1 MKNSDFDEVVFLRR
15 LVREAFKSVKLIP
28 REIKTIKAPSYYAF
42 EFLLDYERGKTI
54 SSVRFRKAM
63 DECLLRELYSFRG
76 VILRAKNGEPKIRV
90 ESSRQHPESIN
101 VGIKT
106 IMRSYKD
113 ELKDMSLPIVLGVGD
128 DYKPMI
134 IDLAKVGH
142 ILVGGATGQ
151 GKTNLLHAFA
161 QSIYYSPRKVSEGC
175 YVYYIEPKGVEGHRP
190 YFDSYLT
197 SIEDIRTG
205 LEMLCDKI
213 EKRMNDTQL
222 SRYPIMVLIDELA
235 DFVIT
240 DKYFMDMLVRIA
252 QRGHWVG
259 IHLVATSIPLS
270 SQVFPGLLKANIPT
284 RICFR
289 VVDKYESRL
298 VLDTSDATLSSQQGE
313 MFFSL
318 NGKLIRLQ
326 TINVTQ

>member
-197 SIEDIRTG
+197 SMEDIRTG

-213 EKRMNDTQL
+213 EKRMNDTRL

-235 DFVIT
+235 DLVIT

-318 NGKLIRLQ
+318 NGKLTRLQ
-326 TINVTQ
+326 TINVIQ

>member
-197 SIEDIRTG
+197 SMEDIRTG

-252 QRGHWVG
+252 QRGHRIG
-259 IHLVATSIPLS
+259 IHLVVTSIPLS

-318 NGKLIRLQ
+318 NGKLTRLQ

>member
-28 REIKTIKAPSYYAF
+28 RKIKTIKAPSYYAF

-197 SIEDIRTG
+197 SMEDIRTG

-213 EKRMNDTQL
+213 EKRMNDTRL

-235 DFVIT
+235 DLVIT

-318 NGKLIRLQ
+318 NGKLTRLQ
-326 TINVTQ
+326 TINVIQ

>member
-28 REIKTIKAPSYYAF
+28 RGIKTIKAPSYYAF

-76 VILRAKNGEPKIRV
+76 VILRAKNGELKIRV

-197 SIEDIRTG
+197 SMEDIRTG
-205 LEMLCDKI
+205 LELLCDKI

-240 DKYFMDMLVRIA
+240 YKYFMDMLVRIA
-252 QRGHWVG
+252 ERGHWVG

-318 NGKLIRLQ
+318 NGKLTRLQ

>member
-1 MKNSDFDEVVFLRR
+1 MKHSDFDEVVFLRR
-15 LVREAFKSVKLIP
+15 LVREAFESVKLIP

-175 YVYYIEPKGVEGHRP
+175 FVYYIEPKGVEGHRP

-197 SIEDIRTG
+197 SMEDIRTE
-205 LEMLCDKI
+205 LEMLCEKI
-213 EKRMNDTQL
+213 DKRMNDTQL
-222 SRYPIMVLIDELA
+222 SRYPIMVLID
-235 DFVIT
+235 DFDSLVMYK
-240 DKYFMDMLVRIA
+240 KYFIDMLVYIA

-318 NGKLIRLQ
+318 NGKLTRLQ

>member
-1 MKNSDFDEVVFLRR
+1 MKNRDFDEVSFLRR
-15 LVREAFKSVKLIP
+15 LVREAFESVKLMP

-54 SSVRFRKAM
+54 SSVQFHKAM
-63 DECLLRELYSFRG
+63 DEYLLIELYSYRG

-101 VGIKT
+101 IGIKT
-106 IMRSYKD
+106 IMHSYKE

-128 DYKPMI
+128 NYKPMI

-142 ILVGGATGQ
+142 ILVGGATSQ

-175 YVYYIEPKGVEGHRP
+175 FVYYIDPKGVEGPRP
-190 YFDSYLT
+190 YFDFYLT
-197 SIEDIRTG
+197 TMEEIRKE

-222 SRYPIMVLIDELA
+222 SRYPIMVLIDDLA

-252 QRGHWVG
+252 QRGHWAGV
-259 IHLVATSIPLS
+259 HLVATSIPLS
-270 SQVFPGLLKANIPT
+270 SQVFPGILTANIPT

-289 VVDKYESRL
+289 VVNKYESRL
-298 VLDTSDATLSSQQGE
+298 VLDTPDATLLSQQGE
-313 MFFSL
+313 MFFSH
-318 NGKLIRLQ
+318 NGKLTRLQ
-326 TINVTQ
+326 TIKTLE

>member
-28 REIKTIKAPSYYAF
+28 RKIKTIKAPSYYAF

-197 SIEDIRTG
+197 SMEDIRTG

-213 EKRMNDTQL
+213 EKRMNDTQF

-252 QRGHWVG
+252 QRGHRIG
-259 IHLVATSIPLS
+259 IHLVVTSIPLS

-318 NGKLIRLQ
+318 NGKLTRLQ

>member
-1 MKNSDFDEVVFLRR
+1 MKNCDFDEVSFLRR
-15 LVREAFKSVKLIP
+15 LVREAFESVKLMP

-54 SSVRFRKAM
+54 SSVQFHKAM
-63 DECLLRELYSFRG
+63 DEYLLIELYSYRG

-101 VGIKT
+101 IGIKT
-106 IMRSYKD
+106 IMHSYKE

-128 DYKPMI
+128 NYKPMI

-142 ILVGGATGQ
+142 ILVGGATSQ

-161 QSIYYSPRKVSEGC
+161 QSIYYSPRKVSEG
-175 YVYYIEPKGVEGHRP
+175 YFVYYIDPKGVEGSRP
-190 YFDSYLT
+190 YFDFYLT
-197 SIEDIRTG
+197 TMEEIRKE
-205 LEMLCDKI
+205 LDMLCDKI

-222 SRYPIMVLIDELA
+222 SRYPIMVLIDDLA

-318 NGKLIRLQ
+318 NGKLTRLQ

>member
-1 MKNSDFDEVVFLRR
+1 MKNSDFDEVGFLLR
-15 LVREAFKSVKLIP
+15 LVREAFESVKLIP
-28 REIKTIKAPSYYAF
+28 RKIKTTKAPSYYAF
-42 EFLLDYERGKTI
+42 EFLLDYERGKAI
-54 SSVRFRKAM
+54 SSVQFCKAM
-63 DECLLRELYSFRG
+63 DECLLREFYSFRG

-90 ESSRQHPESIN
+90 EFSRQHPASIN

-106 IMRSYKD
+106 IIHSYKE
-113 ELKDMSLPIVLGVGD
+113 ELKDISLPIVLGIGD

-197 SIEDIRTG
+197 SMEDIRTG
-205 LEMLCDKI
+205 LELLCDKI

-318 NGKLIRLQ
+318 NGKLTRLQ

>member
-1 MKNSDFDEVVFLRR
+1 MKNSDFDEVGFLRR
-15 LVREAFKSVKLIP
+15 LVREAFESVKLIP
-28 REIKTIKAPSYYAF
+28 RKIKTTKAPSYYAF

-54 SSVRFRKAM
+54 SSVRFCKAM

-106 IMRSYKD
+106 IMHSYKE
-113 ELKDMSLPIVLGVGD
+113 ELKDMSLPIVLGIGN

-175 YVYYIEPKGVEGHRP
+175 FVYYIEPKGVEGHRP
-190 YFDSYLT
+190 YFDLHLT
-197 SIEDIRTG
+197 SMEDIRTE
-205 LEMLCDKI
+205 LEILCEKI
-213 EKRMNDTQL
+213 DKRMNDPKL
-222 SRYPIMVLIDELA
+222 SRYPVMVLLD
-235 DFVIT
+235 DFDSLVMYK
-240 DKYFMDMLVRIA
+240 KYFIDMLVYIA
-252 QRGHWVG
+252 QQGHRVG
-259 IHLVATSIPLS
+259 VYLVATSIPLS

-318 NGKLIRLQ
+318 NGKLTRLQ

>member
-1 MKNSDFDEVVFLRR
+1 MKNCDFDEVSFLRR
-15 LVREAFKSVKLIP
+15 LVREAFESVKLMP

-54 SSVRFRKAM
+54 SSVQFHKAM
-63 DECLLRELYSFRG
+63 DEYLLIELYSYRG

-101 VGIKT
+101 IGIKT
-106 IMRSYKD
+106 IMHSYKE

-128 DYKPMI
+128 NYKPMI

-142 ILVGGATGQ
+142 ILVGGATSQ

-161 QSIYYSPRKVSEGC
+161 QSIYYSPRKVSEG
-175 YVYYIEPKGVEGHRP
+175 YFVYYIDPKGVEGPRP
-190 YFDSYLT
+190 YFDFYLT
-197 SIEDIRTG
+197 TMEEIRKE
-205 LEMLCDKI
+205 LDMLCDKI

-252 QRGHWVG
+252 QRGHWAGV
-259 IHLVATSIPLS
+259 HLVATSIPLS
-270 SQVFPGLLKANIPT
+270 SQVFTGILKANIPT

-289 VVDKYESRL
+289 VVNKYESRL
-298 VLDTSDATLSSQQGE
+298 VLDTPDATLLSQQGE
-313 MFFSL
+313 MFFSH
-318 NGKLIRLQ
+318 NGKLTRLQ
-326 TINVTQ
+326 TIKVTK

>member
-1 MKNSDFDEVVFLRR
+1 
-15 LVREAFKSVKLIP
+15 
-28 REIKTIKAPSYYAF
+28 
-42 EFLLDYERGKTI
+42 
-54 SSVRFRKAM
+54 
-63 DECLLRELYSFRG
+63 
-76 VILRAKNGEPKIRV
+76 
-90 ESSRQHPESIN
+90 
-101 VGIKT
+101 
-106 IMRSYKD
+106 MRSYKD

-197 SIEDIRTG
+197 SMEDIRTG
-205 LEMLCDKI
+205 LELLCDKI

-289 VVDKYESRL
+289 VVNKYESRL
-298 VLDTSDATLSSQQGE
+298 VLDTPDATLLSQQGE

-318 NGKLIRLQ
+318 NGKLTRLQ
-326 TINVTQ
+326 TIKTLE

>member
-15 LVREAFKSVKLIP
+15 LVREAFESVKLIP

-142 ILVGGATGQ
+142 ILVGGATRQ

-197 SIEDIRTG
+197 SMEDIRTG

-235 DFVIT
+235 DFVMT

-252 QRGHWVG
+252 QRGHWAGV
-259 IHLVATSIPLS
+259 HLVATSIPLS

-318 NGKLIRLQ
+318 NGKLTRLQ

>member
-15 LVREAFKSVKLIP
+15 LVREAFESVKLIP
-28 REIKTIKAPSYYAF
+28 RKIKTIKAPSYYAF

-197 SIEDIRTG
+197 SMEDIRTG

-213 EKRMNDTQL
+213 EKRMNDPRL

-318 NGKLIRLQ
+318 NGKLTRLQ

>member
-28 REIKTIKAPSYYAF
+28 RKIKTIKAPSYYAF

-106 IMRSYKD
+106 IMHSYKD

-197 SIEDIRTG
+197 SMEDIRTG

-213 EKRMNDTQL
+213 EKRMNDTRL

-235 DFVIT
+235 DLVIT

-318 NGKLIRLQ
+318 NGKLTRLQ
-326 TINVTQ
+326 TINVIQ

>member
-106 IMRSYKD
+106 IMHSYKD

-175 YVYYIEPKGVEGHRP
+175 FVYYIEPKGVEGHRP

-197 SIEDIRTG
+197 SMEDIRTG

-235 DFVIT
+235 DLVIT

-318 NGKLIRLQ
+318 NGKLTRLQ
-326 TINVTQ
+326 TINVIQ

>member
-28 REIKTIKAPSYYAF
+28 RKIKTIKAPSYYAF

-175 YVYYIEPKGVEGHRP
+175 YVYYIEPKGVEGHGP

-197 SIEDIRTG
+197 SMEDIRTG

-213 EKRMNDTQL
+213 EKRMNDTRL

-270 SQVFPGLLKANIPT
+270 SQVFPGILKANIPT

-318 NGKLIRLQ
+318 NGKLTRLQ